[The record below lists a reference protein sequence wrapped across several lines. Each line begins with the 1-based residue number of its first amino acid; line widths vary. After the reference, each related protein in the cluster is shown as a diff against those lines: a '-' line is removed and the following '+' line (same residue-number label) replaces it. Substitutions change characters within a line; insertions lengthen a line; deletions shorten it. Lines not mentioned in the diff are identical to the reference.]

1 MPPNPPAQPAEH
13 EGSTAHGLSKALLGE
28 VVQIAQLAGDAIM
41 AVYERGADAVDSNIS
56 TKDDNSPLT
65 EADLAAHHVIVG
77 ALNALTPDIAV
88 VSEEDASSLVHRT
101 DKNTF
106 WLIDPLD
113 GTKEF
118 IARNGEF
125 TVNVA
130 LIIGGQPVWGVVHA
144 PALNVTY
151 WGGQS
156 FGALKEER
164 TPEHVSGD
172 RSIGSLVDS
181 PIDSRIDASM
191 GSPANTSDSPAMR
204 LNVADSLR
212 NSLADCNAVEP
223 LDDEHPGKQRLKASI
238 RVVASKSHLN
248 QETED
253 FIRRLGVVEL
263 VQAGSSLKLC
273 KIAEGSADIY
283 PRLAP
288 TCEWD
293 TAAAQAVVEGA
304 GGYVF
309 DTEGNRLRYGK
320 TELLN
325 PSFIVAAIDYDSLQ
339 SLLQTSD

>member
-1 MPPNPPAQPAEH
+1 MPQHPPEQSTESKDPA
-13 EGSTAHGLSKALLGE
+13 SQLLSDTKFGK
-28 VVQIAQLAGDAIM
+28 VIRISQMAGDAIM
-41 AVYERGADAVDSNIS
+41 QVYERGVDVVSSTTS

-65 EADLAAHHVIVG
+65 EADLAAHHVIVD

-88 VSEEDASSLVHRT
+88 VSKEDSSSLVHRT
-101 DKNTF
+101 EKNIF

-125 TVNVA
+125 TVNIA

-172 RSIGSLVDS
+172 RSIGSLVDAS
-181 PIDSRIDASM
+181 IDAPM
-191 GSPANTSDSPAMR
+191 GSTAGSFTSPTMQ

-212 NSLADCNAVEP
+212 NGLADCKAVEP
-223 LDDEHPGKQRLKASI
+223 LRDEHPDNQKPNLPI

-273 KIAEGSADIY
+273 KIAEGSGDIY

-325 PSFIVAAIDYDSLQ
+325 PSFFVSAIDYASLQ
-339 SLLQTSD
+339 SLLQNLD

>member
-1 MPPNPPAQPAEH
+1 
-13 EGSTAHGLSKALLGE
+13 
-28 VVQIAQLAGDAIM
+28 VQIAQLAGDAIM
-41 AVYERGADAVDSNIS
+41 AVYERGAGAVDSNIS

-65 EADLAAHHVIVG
+65 EADLAAHHVIVD

-101 DKNTF
+101 DKNIF

-125 TVNVA
+125 TVNIA

-156 FGALKEER
+156 FGAFKEER

-172 RSIGSLVDS
+172 RSVGSSVDS
-181 PIDSRIDASM
+181 PIDASVDSTA
-191 GSPANTSDSPAMR
+191 GPFTSPAMQ

-212 NSLADCNAVEP
+212 NGLADRKTVEP
-223 LDDEHPGKQRLKASI
+223 GRDEHTDNRKLNLPI

-253 FIRRLGVVEL
+253 FIRRLGVVAL

-309 DTEGNRLRYGK
+309 DTEGSRLRYGK

-325 PSFIVAAIDYDSLQ
+325 PSFIVSAIDYASLQ
-339 SLLQTSD
+339 SLLQHSD

>member
-1 MPPNPPAQPAEH
+1 METKMSSTQPGLDPYSHGSIPSALSNTTFEAIIRIAE
-13 EGSTAHGLSKALLGE
+13 
-28 VVQIAQLAGDAIM
+28 LAGDAIM
-41 AVYERGADAVDSNIS
+41 QVYERGADAVDSNVS

-65 EADLAAHHVIVG
+65 EADLAAHHVIVD

-125 TVNVA
+125 TVNIA
-130 LIIGGQPVWGVVHA
+130 LIVSGEPGWGVVHA
-144 PALNVTY
+144 PALQLTY

-156 FGALKEER
+156 FGAFKQDHMAGTTRNNLSDSSNDNPGQTATTR
-164 TPEHVSGD
+164 LAVSSVLAHSLGGGLGAGSRND
-172 RSIGSLVDS
+172 RSVQAKTDTDINIKANSHSLV
-181 PIDSRIDASM
+181 
-191 GSPANTSDSPAMR
+191 
-204 LNVADSLR
+204 
-212 NSLADCNAVEP
+212 
-223 LDDEHPGKQRLKASI
+223 

-253 FIRRLGVVEL
+253 FIKRLGIVEL

-325 PSFIVAAIDYDSLQ
+325 PSFIACAIDHHGLQ
-339 SLLQTSD
+339 AILQVSE